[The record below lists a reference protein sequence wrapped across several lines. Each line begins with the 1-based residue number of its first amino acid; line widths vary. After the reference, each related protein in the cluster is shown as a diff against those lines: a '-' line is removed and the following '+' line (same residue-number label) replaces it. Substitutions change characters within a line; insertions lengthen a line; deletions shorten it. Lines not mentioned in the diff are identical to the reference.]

1 MKPKDVLPPEGTP
14 LSCQMGNSVVVVFL
28 PDESHPLN
36 ISLTIKFMQLLEE
49 KSIILNA

>member
-1 MKPKDVLPPEGTP
+1 
-14 LSCQMGNSVVVVFL
+14 MGNSVVVVFL

-36 ISLTIKFMQLLEE
+36 VCLTVKFMQLLEE